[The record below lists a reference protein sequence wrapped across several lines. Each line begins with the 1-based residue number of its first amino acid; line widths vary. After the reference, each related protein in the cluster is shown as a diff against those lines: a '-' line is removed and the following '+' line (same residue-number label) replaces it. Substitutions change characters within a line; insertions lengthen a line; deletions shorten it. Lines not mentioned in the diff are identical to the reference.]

1 MGHAA
6 CNAESY
12 SWMLSKV
19 KEWFNDWDSLQVHVS
34 MENHEM
40 HRLMMKQEAQT
51 IGGRRGRFT
60 MDAIAFSADQVSL
73 THKSMR
79 KLNLSK
85 RYLFSKEA
93 SSQPWTTCCPTIP
106 SYNAILTSEVRFQL
120 ARTNSAD

>member
-73 THKSMR
+73 THKKHAKIELKQALPFQQGGFLAAMDNVLPNNPILQCNSHLR
-79 KLNLSK
+79 SK
-85 RYLFSKEA
+85 ISV
-93 SSQPWTTCCPTIP
+93 S
-106 SYNAILTSEVRFQL
+106 
-120 ARTNSAD
+120 